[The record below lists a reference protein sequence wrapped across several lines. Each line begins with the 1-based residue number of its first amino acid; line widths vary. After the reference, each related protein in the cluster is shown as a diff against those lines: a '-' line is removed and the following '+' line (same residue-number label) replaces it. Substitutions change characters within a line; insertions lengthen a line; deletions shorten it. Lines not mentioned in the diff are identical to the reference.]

1 MSTFILGQTFDDLT
15 WFHASAMTLIA
26 GIPITVRGAGKF

>member
-15 WFHASAMTLIA
+15 WFHTSAMTLIA
-26 GIPITVRGAGKF
+26 GIPNNGSQGG